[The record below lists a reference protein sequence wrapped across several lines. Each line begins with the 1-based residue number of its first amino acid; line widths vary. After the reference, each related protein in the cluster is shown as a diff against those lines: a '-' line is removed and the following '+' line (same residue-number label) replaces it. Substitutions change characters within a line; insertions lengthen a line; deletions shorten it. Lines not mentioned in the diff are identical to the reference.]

1 MGKIFLAS
9 GSPRRK
15 ELLSHIVPKFE
26 VLVPDFEES
35 VGIGENPK
43 DYAERMSEGKA
54 KAFWEQF
61 ADQVLIG
68 DTFITSDTVVCLEG
82 EIFGK
87 PKDRDDA
94 KRVIMRLSG
103 NSHEV
108 ITSVTIGTLIEK
120 KPKYETFSITTQ
132 VFFREIYPDELNDY
146 LDSDEP
152 WDKAGAY
159 GIQGKASTF
168 VSRIHGS
175 YHSVVGLPVSDLAE
189 KLRDNITKI

>member
-26 VLVPDFEES
+26 VLVPDFKES
-35 VGIGENPK
+35 VGIRENPK

-68 DTFITSDTVVCLEG
+68 DTFISSDTVVCLGG

-108 ITSVTIGTLIEK
+108 ITSVCFTEKEKQTIISES
-120 KPKYETFSITTQ
+120 TF
-132 VFFREIYPDELNDY
+132 VFFKKISNNEINYY
-146 LDSDEP
+146 LKNFSFI
-152 WDKAGAY
+152 DKAGAY
-159 GIQGKASTF
+159 GIQDWIGIIGVK
-168 VSRIHGS
+168 RIEGS
-175 YHSVVGLPVSDLAE
+175 YTNVVGLPVCQVIDVLQ
-189 KLRDNITKI
+189 KL